1 MKKIEARVWTALAG
15 IPIVLVLVVLGGLP
29 FKVFCVLL
37 AVTGLSELQRAFKS
51 SRDYGG
57 ARLIGEVAY
66 PATIYAVCYGLS
78 ALWAIGILAS
88 LGLLAVLFGGRED
101 FKISLASLCSTLF
114 CTLYVS
120 LFALLP
126 ALRSVKNVAD
136 LPQTGGWF
144 WVVLASVWAGDTLA
158 YYGGKRFGKH
168 LLSPLSPK
176 KTREGFLIGVVAATL
191 VAPLGAHFLGL
202 HLSTATIL
210 GATVGL
216 AAPTG
221 DLLESFFKRELGVKD
236 LGTLLPGHG
245 GVLDRCDSLLFA
257 TFAALLVLGAR

>member
-15 IPIVLVLVVLGGLP
+15 IPIVLVLVILGGRP
-29 FKVFCVLL
+29 FKAFCVAL
-37 AVTGLSELQRAFKS
+37 AVIGLSELERAWKAS
-51 SRDYGG
+51 GDYGG
-57 ARLIGEVAY
+57 SRLIGAVAY
-66 PATIYAVCYGLS
+66 PATIYAVCFGLS
-78 ALWAIGILAS
+78 QMWALGVLVS
-88 LGLLAVLFGGRED
+88 LGILAVLFGGRSD

-126 ALRSVKNVAD
+126 VLRSAKNGAGS
-136 LPQTGGWF
+136 LETGGWF
-144 WVVLASVWAGDTLA
+144 WLVLASVWAGDTLA

-168 LLSPLSPK
+168 PLSPLSPK
-176 KTREGFLIGVVAATL
+176 KTWEGFLIGIMAATC
-191 VAPLGAHFLGL
+191 VAPIGAHFLGL
-202 HLSTATIL
+202 PPATAALL
-210 GATVGL
+210 GGVVGL
-216 AAPTG
+216 AAPAG

-257 TFAALLVLGAR
+257 AFAALLVLGMR